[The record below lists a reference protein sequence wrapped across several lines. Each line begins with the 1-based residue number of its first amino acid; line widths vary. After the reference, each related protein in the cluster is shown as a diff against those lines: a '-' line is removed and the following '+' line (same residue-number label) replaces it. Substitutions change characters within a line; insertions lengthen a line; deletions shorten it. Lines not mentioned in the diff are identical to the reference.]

1 MKTPKW
7 IIEFKIDLYALKE
20 YKGWT
25 DEDLGKQ
32 LGVTSRTVMNMR
44 KNPCSVNGGLILRV
58 QDMLKDAE
66 EKY

>member
-1 MKTPKW
+1 MKKPKW
-7 IIEFKIDLYALKE
+7 AVDFKIDLYALKE

-25 DEDLGKQ
+25 DVELGTQ
-32 LGVTSRTVMNMR
+32 LGVTDRTVMNMR

-58 QDMLKDAE
+58 QDMLKEAK

>member
-1 MKTPKW
+1 MKKPKW
-7 IIEFKIDLYALKE
+7 AVDFKIDLYALKE

-32 LGVTSRTVMNMR
+32 LGVTSRTIMNMR

-58 QDMLKDAE
+58 QDMLREAA

>member
-1 MKTPKW
+1 MKTPKR
-7 IIEFKIDLYALKE
+7 IIDFKIDLYALKE
-20 YKGWT
+20 YRSWT

-58 QDMLKDAE
+58 QDMRREAE

>member
-1 MKTPKW
+1 MKTPEMGRRVKL
-7 IIEFKIDLYALKE
+7 DLYALKE

-44 KNPCSVNGGLILRV
+44 KNPCSVNGGIILRV
-58 QDMLKDAE
+58 QDMLREAA

>member
-1 MKTPKW
+1 MKNPKW
-7 IIEFKIDLYALKE
+7 AVEFKITLYALKE

-32 LGVTSRTVMNMR
+32 LGVTSRTIMTMR

-58 QDMLKDAE
+58 QDMLREAA